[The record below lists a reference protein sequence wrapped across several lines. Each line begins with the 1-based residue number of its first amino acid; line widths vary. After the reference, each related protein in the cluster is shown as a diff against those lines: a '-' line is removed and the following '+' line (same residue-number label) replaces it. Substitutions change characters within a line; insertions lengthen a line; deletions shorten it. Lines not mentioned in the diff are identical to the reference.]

1 MATGSCKVTAE
12 GMRLEEGGLVLSG
25 QESDE
30 RSQTRG
36 LAGVG
41 ALAGPRLTECH
52 RGRGEPDEEDV
63 GDLSYTP

>member
-1 MATGSCKVTAE
+1 MEEAG
-12 GMRLEEGGLVLSG
+12 GRGGREEGRGGPVLSG

-30 RSQTRG
+30 RSQTGG
-36 LAGVG
+36 LAGVC

-63 GDLSYTP
+63 GDLSYST

>member
-1 MATGSCKVTAE
+1 M
-12 GMRLEEGGLVLSG
+12 LSG
-25 QESDE
+25 RESDE

-63 GDLSYTP
+63 GDLSYAT